1 MTAQA
6 DVVIPVYRDISLTQ
20 ACIESV
26 LEFTGPALRRLIL
39 VDDCGPDPDMRPM
52 LRRFRDDFDCIR
64 LLENERNLG
73 LVVSA
78 NRGLSLR
85 LGDAVLLNSDTRV
98 TKGWLEECLSVL
110 HDAPNVGAV
119 SPLSNNATF
128 CSVPFFGRGVD
139 PTVLENAGLD
149 LSQLPRFTEMPTGH
163 GFCLLLRD
171 EVLRAHGL
179 FDPIYGRGY
188 NEENDWCQRVRQ
200 AGYVIRRANRALV
213 FHIGQVSFGDERNVR
228 DVVNG
233 RRLVAR
239 YPRYIEETRAWE
251 RSHEARAVS
260 ELVRQQL
267 GTRWPALA
275 GDE

>member
-1 MTAQA
+1 MTRQA
-6 DVVIPVYRDISLTQ
+6 DVVVPVYRDISLTR
-20 ACIESV
+20 ACLESV
-26 LEFTGPALRRLIL
+26 LEHSGPSLRRLIV

-52 LRRFRDDFDCIR
+52 LRRLRDEFDCIR
-64 LLENERNLG
+64 LLKNERNLG

-98 TKGWLEECLSVL
+98 TEGWLEECLAVL
-110 HDAPNVGAV
+110 HDAQTVGAV

-128 CSVPFFGRGVD
+128 CSVPFFGRGVE
-139 PTVLENAGLD
+139 PGVLEGAPLD
-149 LSQLPRFTEMPTGH
+149 LSSLPRFTEMPTGH
-163 GFCLLLRD
+163 GFCLLMRD

-239 YPRYIEETRAWE
+239 YPKYLDETRAWE
-251 RSHEARAVS
+251 ASPQATEAAEAVA
-260 ELVRQQL
+260 QQL
-267 GTRWPALA
+267 GLVSAVGRTD
-275 GDE
+275 G